1 MTTPA
6 ASFIKFIE
14 FSKLDDSKGKPTVY
28 GIATWEQPDS
38 DNEIADYA
46 TAVPVY
52 QAWSE
57 KALRRTK
64 QAGQELSLG
73 NVRVQH
79 GAEVGGKVTKI
90 DFRDDDKE
98 IALGSEPVDDAVY
111 QMLKGGFL
119 TGYSQ
124 GGSYAWRKCE
134 TCGGNM
140 PLQQGAN
147 FCEACDAMVAVRYGL
162 KRLAEVSYVD
172 SPAIGEGFEHVKA
185 GGSCEII
192 KFQKRQ
198 KEAPVAKEKKT
209 KRVAGEDLTADCFAY
224 VGDPEKTE
232 TWKLP
237 IKFSTDAKTKRHI
250 RNALARIGQTKGIP
264 ADEKEKVK
272 AKIVAAAKD
281 HGIDVDEE
289 SGKSVAVRDLIKARI
304 DTAAEGKGLQ
314 KGLYA
319 VSRYAELLET
329 LSCLYEQS
337 VWERDIEGDDSD
349 VPEELRDQL
358 DQMIETFIA
367 MAEEEARELAANKN
381 DNPTGATTMTPE
393 ELEIQKAAKKSLA
406 SHFAKAA
413 SHHEKMADKHE
424 AIADEHETA
433 ADAHAEMATKSECKC
448 GKADVSD
455 APEHAAIHDVLA
467 DQQEFHKSMQKCEM
481 AKAKQHDGIAALHDK
496 MAEHL
501 TKMAE
506 ANDDSQDK
514 ADTAAILKAERA
526 TADPAPVVKPAPEA
540 PTMEA
545 DVAKAAQLQRETPE
559 YKQAIADIAKAAVD
573 AEVAALRDKTL
584 APIGTVIDDPSGVRK
599 GTVAPVRRGASEDE
613 VELVSSSAS
622 RNAGGL

>member
-1 MTTPA
+1 
-6 ASFIKFIE
+6 
-14 FSKLDDSKGKPTVY
+14 
-28 GIATWEQPDS
+28 
-38 DNEIADYA
+38 
-46 TAVPVY
+46 
-52 QAWSE
+52 
-57 KALRRTK
+57 
-64 QAGQELSLG
+64 
-73 NVRVQH
+73 
-79 GAEVGGKVTKI
+79 
-90 DFRDDDKE
+90 
-98 IALGSEPVDDAVY
+98 
-111 QMLKGGFL
+111 MLKGGFL

-134 TCGGNM
+134 ACGGNL

-147 FCEACDAMVAVRYGL
+147 FCEACGELVAVRYGL

-185 GGSCEII
+185 GGSLEII
-192 KFQKRQ
+192 KFQKR

-237 IKFSTDAKTKRHI
+237 IKFSTEAKTKRHI
-250 RNALARIGQTKGIP
+250 QNALARFGQTKGIP

-272 AKIVAAAKD
+272 ATIIAAAKD
-281 HGIDVDEE
+281 HGIDVEAE
-289 SGKSVAVRDLIKARI
+289 SGKAVAVRDMIKARI
-304 DTAAEGKGLQ
+304 DTAAIAKGLE

-319 VSRYAELLET
+319 VSRYAELLEM

-349 VPEELRDQL
+349 VPDELLDQL
-358 DQMIETFIA
+358 NQMIETFIA

-381 DNPTGATTMTPE
+381 DTPPGANAMTQE
-393 ELEIQKAAKKSLA
+393 ELDTLQKAAKKSLA

-433 ADAHAEMATKSECKC
+433 AAAHAEMADKSECKC
-448 GKADVSD
+448 GKADVSET
-455 APEHAAIHDVLA
+455 PEHDAIHEVLA
-467 DQQEFHKSMQKCEM
+467 AQEDFHKSMQKCEM
-481 AKAKQHDGIAALHDK
+481 AKAKQHDGMAALHDK

-514 ADTAAILKAERA
+514 ADTAAILKAERE
-526 TADPAPVVKPAPEA
+526 TTDPAPAVKVAPAA

-584 APIGTVIDDPSGVRK
+584 APIGVVVDPKAVVK
-599 GTVAPVRRGASEDE
+599 GAVAAVRRGAEAADE

-622 RNAGGL
+622 SNAGGL